1 MLLECEIWWGDTSH
15 WLILDK
21 RSLTWSQRP
30 PIKKHVTA
38 VSCFRF
44 CTIPRNVGHQ
54 AGAGFGGTTAS
65 LLLALPLLLH
75 WISLVWLYARLNIKS
90 FWSLPFKQ
98 KMLHLLA
105 NTWTVQPVRESK
117 AKNQIHKSREIA
129 GSLLLTGINLTIT
142 HTVTAFLIEDATPIP
157 DVTLDFLGVS
167 REIFSKKRNIFL
179 IMHVLPATLSFAM
192 GCGLLL
198 LFYKTVHPWRHLGK
212 ERERHFFGKLGGST
226 TGIVVETSFCSQ
238 V

>member
-1 MLLECEIWWGDTSH
+1 MSIRKNGQIAFNGKLLLGLSLVFQLAPHISRIVWTSV
-15 WLILDK
+15 
-21 RSLTWSQRP
+21 LTLEWEGS
-30 PIKKHVTA
+30 
-38 VSCFRF
+38 
-44 CTIPRNVGHQ
+44 G
-54 AGAGFGGTTAS
+54 AGALGQLGFGVTTAS

-75 WISLVWLYARLNIKS
+75 WISLVCLYTRLNINS
-90 FWSLPFKQ
+90 FWILTFKQ

-117 AKNQIHKSREIA
+117 SKDQIQKSKEIA
-129 GSLLLTGINLTIT
+129 GSLLLTGLNLTIT

-167 REIFSKKRNIFL
+167 REIFSTKRNIFL

-226 TGIVVETSFCSQ
+226 TGIVVETSFCTQ
-238 V
+238 VN